1 MNTDSGDSPIPDDH
15 GLNMDSAP
23 ADNDNPRDNLDLMS
37 VPTEDPGIQ
46 PGPSSS
52 VRTHSSGYVR
62 CINCNLNI
70 SRMRRHPL
78 EIVEVRSIIQRWIG
92 HQQVTIISFTTVIS
106 IWKYVD

>member
-52 VRTHSSGYVR
+52 VRTNSSGRVNMYCAV
-62 CINCNLNI
+62 
-70 SRMRRHPL
+70 
-78 EIVEVRSIIQRWIG
+78 
-92 HQQVTIISFTTVIS
+92 
-106 IWKYVD
+106 